1 MSFEGVSTRSMLILF
16 GVIVAGVA
24 IFMATAVFPATNL
37 IRETVTEEA
46 TIVESSGGKCIVDTK
61 DTTLSSKTVNECE
74 LPVGSKV
81 QVSYQKG
88 FATAKLVT
96 P

>member
-1 MSFEGVSTRSMLILF
+1 MSFEGMSTRSMLILF

-37 IRETVTEEA
+37 IRETITEET
-46 TIVESSGGKCIVDTK
+46 TIIESSGGKCVVDTK
-61 DTTLSSKTVNECE
+61 DMTLSSKTINGCD
-74 LPVGSKV
+74 LSVGSKV
-81 QVSYQKG
+81 KVSYQKG
-88 FATAKLVT
+88 FSTAQLVT